1 MSDSLTAQAA
11 EIAGLATC
19 EPRAWRNDEARAAEY
34 RRFAEG
40 LAGWLTDYSRS
51 CGPCDVYDERA
62 AGLVT
67 ASLDRLMRL
76 ARHHGAR
83 AASRKGGTA

>member
-51 CGPCDVYDERA
+51 HGATDCYDERA

-83 AASRKGGTA
+83 AASRKG